1 MIADY
6 LDKLS
11 AALSFDRSLSRCVRE
26 EVEDHLR
33 EAVAADPDSD
43 RREAEVRAI
52 ARFGDPL
59 VVAAHFVVVSL
70 ERRTRRV
77 GAAVMAAIAGIF
89 IMMKARLAWYA
100 LTGWPLCDDMQALAS
115 TVRLI
120 DAYAFWASLIIGL
133 GGLAYIS
140 AFPAAP
146 RSQYRTHVRWFCVMG
161 AAATATLA
169 ISIAGDGVLT
179 SLRMIGTDFSAAALV
194 PIASM
199 AVEIACAAA
208 LALQIR
214 AILQRLA
221 TLPPPGSMSIRLTP
235 P

>member
-11 AALSFDRSLSRCVRE
+11 TALSFDLALARCVRE

-33 EAVAADPDSD
+33 EAVAADPGAD
-43 RREAEVRAI
+43 RREAEARAI

-59 VVAAHFVVVSL
+59 VIAAHFVVVSL
-70 ERRTRRV
+70 GRLTRRA
-77 GAAVMAAIAGIF
+77 GAAVMVAIAGIF
-89 IMMKARLAWYA
+89 IMMKVRVAWYA
-100 LTGWPLCDDMQALAS
+100 LTKWPLGDDMRAFAAA
-115 TVRLI
+115 VREI

-133 GGLAYIS
+133 GGFAYLC
-140 AFPAAP
+140 AFPAALHSP
-146 RSQYRTHVRWFCVMG
+146 YRTRVRWFCLMC
-161 AAATATLA
+161 AAATAALA

-179 SLRMIGTDFSAAALV
+179 SLRMVGTDFSAAALI
-194 PIASM
+194 PIVSM

-214 AILQRLA
+214 SILRRLA
-221 TLPPPGSMSIRLTP
+221 ALPPVA
-235 P
+235 

>member
-11 AALSFDRSLSRCVRE
+11 TALSFDRSLSRSVRE

-33 EAVAADPDSD
+33 EAVAADRGAN
-43 RREAEVRAI
+43 RREAEARAI

-59 VVAAHFVVVSL
+59 LIAAQFVVVSL
-70 ERRTRRV
+70 AHRTRRV
-77 GAAVMAAIAGIF
+77 GAEVMVAIAGIF
-89 IMMKARLAWYA
+89 IMMKVRLAWYA
-100 LTGWPLCDDMQALAS
+100 LIEWPLSDDTRALAS
-115 TVRLI
+115 AVGRI

-133 GGLAYIS
+133 GGFAYIS

-146 RSQYRTHVRWFCVMG
+146 HSQYRTQVRWFCLICT
-161 AAATATLA
+161 AATAALA
-169 ISIAGDGVLT
+169 ISIASDGVLT
-179 SLRMIGTDFSAAALV
+179 LLRMVGTDFSAAALI

-199 AVEIACAAA
+199 AVEIAFAVA

-214 AILQRLA
+214 AILRLLA
-221 TLPPPGSMSIRLTP
+221 ALTTP
-235 P
+235 AA

>member
-11 AALSFDRSLSRCVRE
+11 TALSFDSSLSRCVRE

-33 EAVAADPDSD
+33 EAVAADPGAD
-43 RREAEVRAI
+43 RREAEARAI

-59 VVAAHFVVVSL
+59 VIAAHFVVVSL
-70 ERRTRRV
+70 RRETRRV
-77 GAAVMAAIAGIF
+77 GATVVVAIAGIF

-100 LTGWPLCDDMQALAS
+100 LIEWPLADDMRALGSA
-115 TVRLI
+115 VGLI
-120 DAYAFWASLIIGL
+120 DAYAFWVSLIIGL
-133 GGLAYIS
+133 GGFAYIS
-140 AFPAAP
+140 VATWLH
-146 RSQYRTHVRWFCVMG
+146 SQYRTQVHWFCLMC
-161 AAATATLA
+161 AAATAALA
-169 ISIAGDGVLT
+169 ISIASDGVLT
-179 SLRMIGTDFSAAALV
+179 SLRMVGTDFCAAALI

-214 AILQRLA
+214 AISRRVAALKN
-221 TLPPPGSMSIRLTP
+221 PPPL
-235 P
+235 